1 MHEMDYEQKRIHQ
14 PPASICVY
22 NYVTLKPKMIY
33 SKKKITPPP
42 DRGRTH
48 NKS

>member
-1 MHEMDYEQKRIHQ
+1 MHERIHQ

-33 SKKKITPPP
+33 SK
-42 DRGRTH
+42 
-48 NKS
+48 NK